1 MYNCQQLVRCWY
13 WSNILSPRSYAFANV
28 MLTILCQTMSWATV
42 NPTLFMKSIQHDL
55 TEMAIRKSEVWFIKF
70 DAPGFV
76 LLLIVVYTRGR
87 AYSIRSQ
94 KSGFYFVDQ
103 ILMSLSRLWFNLIT
117 YGQRHQVFF
126 FGVRLQLVYSICL
139 LIWERCLFKNEC
151 KF

>member
-28 MLTILCQTMSWATV
+28 MLTILCQTMRWASV
-42 NPTLFMKSIQHDL
+42 NPKLFMKSIQHDL

-70 DAPGFV
+70 NAPGFV
-76 LLLIVVYTRGR
+76 LLLIVVYTTGSRIFYSFTKKRLLFRWSNINVTLTTLIQSDYIRSAPPSLFFRRPLAIG
-87 AYSIRSQ
+87 YSIR
-94 KSGFYFVDQ
+94 
-103 ILMSLSRLWFNLIT
+103 
-117 YGQRHQVFF
+117 
-126 FGVRLQLVYSICL
+126 L